1 MSGLKEHYANEAKRL
16 LADDTFAEAM
26 TRVRTAALNALADV
40 DVDDKTAILRL
51 QQKVAL
57 TTDVLDEL
65 KAMILSMG
73 DTDGGFNPNER
84 PE

>member
-26 TRVRTAALNALADV
+26 TRVRTAALNALADA

>member
-1 MSGLKEHYANEAKRL
+1 MSGIDEHYANEAKRL

-26 TRVRTAALNALADV
+26 TRVRTAALNALADA

>member
-26 TRVRTAALNALADV
+26 TRVRTAALNALADA

-51 QQKVAL
+51 QH
-57 TTDVLDEL
+57 